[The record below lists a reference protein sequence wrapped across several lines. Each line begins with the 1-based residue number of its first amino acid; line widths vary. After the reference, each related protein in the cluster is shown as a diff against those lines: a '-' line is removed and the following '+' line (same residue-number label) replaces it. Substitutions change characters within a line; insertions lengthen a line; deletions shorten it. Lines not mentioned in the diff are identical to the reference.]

1 MVEPQIVVLVVA
13 GSSPVGHPPLQ
24 IQISGLKP
32 VDVEITA
39 VSPQLIVAGKTLQN
53 RNFFIDVYRTSTR
66 QSPVFAP
73 EFLLK
78 GGISFQKQDCFDIAL
93 TAVYVSQQ
101 FWQDTN
107 IGSPTIPKAKI
118 PPYKTFNLSGDWYLT
133 KRLRLIAGISNLTD
147 EKYYDRVF
155 ANGIEPAP
163 RRSGYAGLS
172 LAF

>member
-24 IQISGLKP
+24 IQISGLK
-32 VDVEITA
+32 
-39 VSPQLIVAGKTLQN
+39 LAGN
-53 RNFFIDVYRTSTR
+53 PS
-66 QSPVFAP
+66 
-73 EFLLK
+73 
-78 GGISFQKQDCFDIAL
+78 
-93 TAVYVSQQ
+93 
-101 FWQDTN
+101 
-107 IGSPTIPKAKI
+107 IPKAKI
-118 PPYKTFNLSGDWYLT
+118 PPYKTFNLSGDLYLT
-133 KRLRLIAGISNLTD
+133 KRLRLIGGISNLTD